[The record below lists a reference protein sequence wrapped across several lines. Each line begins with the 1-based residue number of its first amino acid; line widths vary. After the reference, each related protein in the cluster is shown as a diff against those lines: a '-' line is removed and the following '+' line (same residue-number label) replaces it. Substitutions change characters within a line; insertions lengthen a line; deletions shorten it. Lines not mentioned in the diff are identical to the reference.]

1 MEISTNKNGSALTIC
16 ISGRLDTQ
24 TAPALEKT
32 LDDNLP
38 GATAVTFDLAG
49 LTYTSSA
56 GLRVFLKARKAMQG
70 QDDVR
75 LTHVCEG
82 IMEILEMT
90 GFTELM
96 TVEKDDGT
104 LE

>member
-1 MEISTNKNGSALTIC
+1 MDITTNKNGTALTIC

-38 GATAVTFDLAG
+38 GATSITFDLAG
-49 LTYTSSA
+49 LIYTSSA
-56 GLRVFLKARKAMQG
+56 GLRVFMKARKAMQG

-75 LTHVCEG
+75 LIHVCDD
-82 IMEILEMT
+82 IIEILEMT

-96 TVEKDDGT
+96 TVEKDDET

>member
-1 MEISTNKNGSALTIC
+1 MSFTCFSKNGAALTIRV
-16 ISGRLDTQ
+16 SGRLDTQ

-32 LDDNLP
+32 LEDNLP
-38 GATAVTFDLAG
+38 GATSLTFDLAG

-56 GLRVFLKARKAMQG
+56 GLRVLLKARKAMQG
-70 QDDVR
+70 PDDVR
-75 LTHVCEG
+75 LIHVCDD

-96 TVEKDDGT
+96 TIEQDSQ
-104 LE
+104 

>member
-1 MEISTNKNGSALTIC
+1 MDITTNKNGTAVTIC

-32 LDDNLP
+32 VGDNLP
-38 GATAVTFDLAG
+38 GATSVTFDLAG

-75 LTHVCEG
+75 LIHVCDD
-82 IMEILEMT
+82 IIEILEMT

-96 TVEKDDGT
+96 TIEQ
-104 LE
+104 